1 MIIFFVFLAC
11 SINLNVHCLVY
22 TAVNLRF
29 IIACLLLILLMPIK
43 NAKISARIPYG
54 KQNQIKQNW
63 YAIFTRITI
72 VYEKYGNLYLN
83 TVEIIYK
90 RYMSVSPHNI
100 NIP

>member
-1 MIIFFVFLAC
+1 
-11 SINLNVHCLVY
+11 
-22 TAVNLRF
+22 
-29 IIACLLLILLMPIK
+29 MPIK
-43 NAKISARIPYG
+43 NANISARKPYS

-63 YAIFTRITI
+63 YAIFTRITK